1 MLGTEETRQFLLKT
15 VGEKK
20 IAEERWLCKDL
31 IYQNSICILDSS
43 NSSEKSYLALQLAV
57 SFITQKSFLLSKFKW
72 SEGRN
77 KKVAY
82 ITTKIENPIEIV
94 SNRLLQI
101 CEIYNLDDFD
111 IKSMINNLKVI
122 YLPHFFITNSE
133 TQLITVTEVFKDI
146 ADYIRENKIELAI
159 IDPIAQF
166 FLIDMNSNERIVAIY
181 EKLQNIPTTWFL
193 VHNQTKYSKDKNT
206 ENTTYRGASA
216 IRDIAQ
222 LRLTVGKRNIPQY
235 RGPVTDLFID
245 KANFSQYNQH
255 HIFLSLNPP
264 FELVS
269 KEIWPHSTFMSIE
282 ELKNTKK
289 KTKNIKRH
297 FGFNKL
303 DDLEYE
309 DYDDVDLA

>member
-1 MLGTEETRQFLLKT
+1 MLGSEEIRQFLLKT

-20 IAEERWLCKDL
+20 MVEEDWLCKDL

-72 SEGRN
+72 FEGRN

-82 ITTKIENPIEIV
+82 ITTKIENPIKII

-101 CEIYNLDDFD
+101 CEIYNLDKLN
-111 IKSMINNLKVI
+111 IESIINNLKVI
-122 YLPHFFITNSE
+122 YLPHFFIANPE
-133 TQLITVTEVFKDI
+133 TQLITVTKAFMDI
-146 ADYIRENKIELAI
+146 ANYIRENKIELAI

-166 FLIDMNSNERIVAIY
+166 FLIDMNSNEKIVAIY
-181 EKLQNIPTTWFL
+181 EKLQDIPTTWFL

-206 ENTTYRGASA
+206 ENATYRGASA
-216 IRDIAQ
+216 LRDIAQ
-222 LRLTVGKRNIPQY
+222 LRLTIGKRKIPQY
-235 RGPVTDLFID
+235 RGIVTDLFID

-269 KEIWPHSTFMSIE
+269 KEICPHSTFMPIE
-282 ELKNTKK
+282 ELKDTKK

-297 FGFNKL
+297 LGFNKL
-303 DDLEYE
+303 DDLE
-309 DYDDVDLA
+309 DFTW